1 MHVIRLL
8 SQIGESHH
16 KNILH
21 EVITVHT
28 TQHVQLWSKVDTG
41 DFHIMII
48 GKNHNEKYVCIAGS
62 MPSRKGLKFIAHRF
76 KWNKWWF
83 GHSSERSGKIFL
95 APSGKSEI
103 LAKPYSVQPQQQRIG
118 QTEKSKTIQ
127 KLWLETGKWTPLKR
141 SWNSESIDFY
151 IEEKIKLLKK

>member
-1 MHVIRLL
+1 M
-8 SQIGESHH
+8 
-16 KNILH
+16 
-21 EVITVHT
+21 
-28 TQHVQLWSKVDTG
+28 
-41 DFHIMII
+41 IMTRI

-76 KWNKWWF
+76 KWNKRRF
-83 GHSSERSGKIFL
+83 GHSSKRSGKIYL

-103 LAKPYSVQPQQQRIG
+103 LIKPYSAQSQQQRIG
-118 QTEKSKTIQ
+118 QTEKSKAIQ